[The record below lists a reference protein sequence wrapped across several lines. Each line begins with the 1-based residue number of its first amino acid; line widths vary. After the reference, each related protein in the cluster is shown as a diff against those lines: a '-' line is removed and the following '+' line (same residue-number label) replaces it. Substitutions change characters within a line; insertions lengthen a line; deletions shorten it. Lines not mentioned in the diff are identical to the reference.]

1 MKTRIYTAIAATAA
15 IISAASCSHKK
26 EAASQIPRIE
36 VASPT
41 VDSIVLHKELPATL
55 QASSSADVVARV
67 DGTLLR
73 QLFTDGQQVK
83 AGQVL
88 FYIESDTYRNA
99 VEEAAG
105 ALATA
110 QSQYE
115 YYSRQYQAMKK
126 AFEQDAV
133 SEINVLQAKSSMKQ
147 AAADIRSSKARLDE
161 ARRQLAYCTVTA
173 PISGTIS
180 TSNVN
185 VGNFVSSTGSPT
197 VLCTIVDNSNLKV
210 VFNISNAQYQELFAQ
225 ATPEQKKLLTAVPLN
240 FRIPMQQRYTAN
252 ISYTAPSVSSSTG
265 TLTIEG
271 DINNPN
277 DNLKDGMYTT
287 VSLPYG
293 TEPHAVMVRDAS
305 IGTDQR
311 GKYLYVVNDSNK
323 VVYTPVQTGELFA
336 DTLRAITQGIKPGE
350 RYVTKALLS
359 VRNGMQIEPIDGR
372 PGSSPLKK

>member
-73 QLFTDGQQVK
+73 QLFTDGQQVN

-88 FYIESDTYRNA
+88 FYIESGTYRNA

-185 VGNFVSSTGSPT
+185 VGNFVSATGSPT

-210 VFNISNAQYQELFAQ
+210 IFNISNAQYQELFAQ
-225 ATPEQKKLLTAVPLN
+225 ATPEQKN
-240 FRIPMQQRYTAN
+240 C
-252 ISYTAPSVSSSTG
+252 
-265 TLTIEG
+265 
-271 DINNPN
+271 
-277 DNLKDGMYTT
+277 
-287 VSLPYG
+287 
-293 TEPHAVMVRDAS
+293 
-305 IGTDQR
+305 
-311 GKYLYVVNDSNK
+311 
-323 VVYTPVQTGELFA
+323 
-336 DTLRAITQGIKPGE
+336 
-350 RYVTKALLS
+350 
-359 VRNGMQIEPIDGR
+359 
-372 PGSSPLKK
+372 